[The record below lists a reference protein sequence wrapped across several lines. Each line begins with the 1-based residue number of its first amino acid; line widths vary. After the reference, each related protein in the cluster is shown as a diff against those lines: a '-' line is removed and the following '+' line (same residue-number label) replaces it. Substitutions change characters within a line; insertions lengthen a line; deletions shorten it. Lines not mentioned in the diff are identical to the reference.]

1 MRSELGISP
10 KTFSIGFNERQYNE
24 LNKAKIVSDLYKT
37 DHYSFVVKKRKLII
51 QNLFWI
57 IWMNLLLTHPS
68 FDTDLLSKMTRAHV
82 KVALSGDGGDELFGG
97 YSRYLT
103 FRNNYPML
111 IRKVAKF
118 TSKNYAT

>member
-1 MRSELGISP
+1 MDEPFADS
-10 KTFSIGFNERQYNE
+10 SIIPTY
-24 LNKAKIVSDLYKT
+24 
-37 DHYSFVVKKRKLII
+37 
-51 QNLFWI
+51 
-57 IWMNLLLTHPS
+57 
-68 FDTDLLSKMTRAHV
+68 LLSKMTRAHV

-118 TSKNYAT
+118 TSKIMPHSLPGKNYLMGLSLNADEFYAGINRFRNYELFNEKFFRKISGYDISNFLNQKMDNKK